1 MAFSV
6 EMPSI
11 SMGVTEA
18 TVVRWL
24 KAVGDTI
31 ARGEPLLEIETAK
44 STVEVEAPVSGTLFA
59 IKVEPD
65 ETVDV
70 GTEIA
75 TIEEG

>member
-44 STVEVEAPVSGTLFA
+44 STVEVEAPVSGTLSA